1 MVEQEQSPQSLI
13 EFIGIILKAYITGI
27 PSVIKGMVVSVVISA
42 VLGNAVH
49 FYLMGW
55 LNDGWNNGGNPWL
68 DPIIFLVGQNPAKV
82 MLFYFMITYL
92 FWWLIGMFRSRGIVP
107 TLKMIVTSPIWMVK
121 SLTSIGFAVLPML
134 MGGLAVSFV
143 LGLTV
148 LTGPTSITMFL
159 MMITVLVSQD
169 ESLLIMGLQLGFKD
183 ASGLVNRNQQPMLPS
198 PHVPSAAVVGAGI
211 GFGYIAFF
219 NTNPMVIGGIAALSI
234 AGLVYMFI
242 RSRKGPQAAVVCT
255 LLVLISAVAIM
266 APAAYAD
273 DGGIPE
279 NGGWGNL
286 INNPWLIQEL
296 ISKGYTASIAAT
308 IAASLVSGL
317 FSPPVLSKIKPLGD
331 GYVQKDWKGPFVKG
345 KKVMDWDIETD
356 AAGNKVVNAA
366 GTHYKTTPKGKGL
379 TTGIIDAADS
389 DLLGDRVR
397 IFTQEPPQDKKLM
410 TDITD
415 GIKGLGRETVDQLH
429 PDNWKHLTPD
439 EKGKVMEKVSDV
451 LKEKL
456 GLTYDLDL
464 YSNTNKPGLG
474 GSWSRGS
481 KKTPNNPATPN
492 KLKINTAGNSFKDPR
507 EAIRTLIHE
516 TRHGYQERVQDP
528 KGSDYQQMC
537 EYNDTNYV
545 GSGTDY
551 VRYNEQFV
559 ERDSRNFG
567 QNTTNQLIG
576 ELNKMWSGE

>member
-1 MVEQEQSPQSLI
+1 MVEQEQGPQSLI
-13 EFIGIILKAYITGI
+13 EFIGMIIKAYITGI
-27 PSVIKGMVVSVVISA
+27 PSVIKGMVVSAVISA

-92 FWWLIGMFRSRGIVP
+92 FWWFIGMFRSKGIVP

-134 MGGLAVSFV
+134 MGGLAMSFV

-183 ASGLVNRNQQPMLPS
+183 ASGLVNRNQQPRLPS
-198 PHVPSAAVVGAGI
+198 AHVPSAAIVGAGI
-211 GFGYIAFF
+211 GFGYMAFF

-242 RSRKGPQAAVVCT
+242 KSRKGPQAAVLGT

-296 ISKGYTASIAAT
+296 ISKGYPASIAAT
-308 IAASLVSGL
+308 IAAALISGL
-317 FSPPVLSKIKPLGD
+317 FSPPVLSKVKPLTDDHVNPDWSWATKD
-331 GYVQKDWKGPFVKG
+331 GKVDIPTEFVEDPNGRWSTPDG
-345 KKVMDWDIETD
+345 KKWSPSGQE
-356 AAGNKVVNAA
+356 
-366 GTHYKTTPKGKGL
+366 GKGL
-379 TTGIIDAADS
+379 SKTIIDAEDS
-389 DLLGDRVR
+389 ELLGDRVR
-397 IFTQEPPQDKKLM
+397 VYTMDPPADAGLV
-410 TDITD
+410 DEIAD
-415 GIKGLGRETVDQLH
+415 GINDLDEFYTDKLH
-429 PDNWKHLTPD
+429 PDNWKNLKPGQKGVVMQEVNKILQEEFGVDYTFKVNNDPD
-439 EKGKVMEKVSDV
+439 T
-451 LKEKL
+451 LL
-456 GLTYDLDL
+456 GGEYDPG
-464 YSNTNKPGLG
+464 SNTI
-474 GSWSRGS
+474 S
-481 KKTPNNPATPN
+481 
-492 KLKINTAGNSFKDPR
+492 INANGKDFDDPR
-507 EAIRTLIHE
+507 TAIRTLIHE
-516 TRHGYQERVQDP
+516 ARHAYQE
-528 KGSDYQQMC
+528 QQGKMLTKNEFQEMC
-537 EYNDTNYV
+537 AYNNKNYV
-545 GSGTDY
+545 SSDQDY
-551 VRYNEQFV
+551 IRYAEQFV
-559 ERDSRNFG
+559 EKDSRNFSH
-567 QNTTNQLIG
+567 NAANALIDK
-576 ELNKMWSGE
+576 LNAKWGH

>member
-1 MVEQEQSPQSLI
+1 MVEQEQGPQSLI
-13 EFIGIILKAYITGI
+13 EFIGMILKAYITGI
-27 PSVIKGMVVSVVISA
+27 PSAIKGMIVSAVISA

-92 FWWLIGMFRSRGIVP
+92 FWWVIGMFRSRGIGP

-169 ESLLIMGLQLGFKD
+169 ESLIIMGLQLGFKD
-183 ASGLVNRNQQPMLPS
+183 ASGLVNRNQQPKLPS
-198 PHVPSAAVVGAGI
+198 AHVPSAAVVGASI
-211 GFGYIAFF
+211 GFGYMAFF

-242 RSRKGPQAAVVCT
+242 RSRKGPQAAVLCT
-255 LLVLISAVAIM
+255 LLVLISAVTILV
-266 APAAYAD
+266 PAAYAD

-296 ISKGYTASIAAT
+296 ISKGYPASIAAT

-331 GYVQKDWKGPFVKG
+331 GYVQKDWTGWTKDGKVDIPTEFKEDPHGAWVSPDG
-345 KKVMDWDIETD
+345 KKWSPESQEGV
-356 AAGNKVVNAA
+356 GLS
-366 GTHYKTTPKGKGL
+366 KTV
-379 TTGIIDAADS
+379 IDAEDS
-389 DLLGDRVR
+389 ELLGDRVR
-397 IFTQEPPQDKKLM
+397 VYTQEPPNDQELI

-415 GIKGLGRETVDQLH
+415 GIKGLGRENVDQLH
-429 PDNWKHLTPD
+429 PDNWKNLTPD
-439 EKGKVMEKVSDV
+439 EKGKIMEKISDV

-464 YSNTNKPGLG
+464 SSNAAEPGLG
-474 GSWSRGS
+474 GSWSRG
-481 KKTPNNPATPN
+481 TGGNPN
-492 KLKINTAGNSFKDPR
+492 KLKINTSGDAFKDPR

-516 TRHGYQERVQDP
+516 TRHGYQEKVQDP

-537 EYNDTNYV
+537 EYNDTNYM
-545 GSGTDY
+545 GSGSDY

-567 QNTTNQLIG
+567 QNTTNQVIG

>member
-1 MVEQEQSPQSLI
+1 MVEQEQGPQSLI

-27 PSVIKGMVVSVVISA
+27 PSVIKGMVVSAVISA

-68 DPIIFLVGQNPAKV
+68 DQIIFLVGQNPAKV

-92 FWWLIGMFRSRGIVP
+92 FWWLIGMFRSKGIVP

-169 ESLLIMGLQLGFKD
+169 ESLIIMGLQLGFKD
-183 ASGLVNRNQQPMLPS
+183 ASGLVNRNQQPRLPS
-198 PHVPSAAVVGAGI
+198 AHVPSAAIVGAGI
-211 GFGYIAFF
+211 GFGYMAFF

-242 RSRKGPQAAVVCT
+242 KSRKGPQAAVLCT

-296 ISKGYTASIAAT
+296 ISKGYPASIAAT

-331 GYVQKDWKGPFVKG
+331 GYVQKDWTGWTKDGKVDTPTQFKEDPHGRWVSPDG
-345 KKVMDWDIETD
+345 KKWSPESQEGVGLSET
-356 AAGNKVVNAA
+356 
-366 GTHYKTTPKGKGL
+366 
-379 TTGIIDAADS
+379 IIDAEDS
-389 DLLGDRVR
+389 ELLGDRVR
-397 IFTQEPPQDKKLM
+397 VYTQEPPKDQELI

-415 GIKGLGRETVDQLH
+415 GIKGLGRENVDQLH
-429 PDNWKHLTPD
+429 PDNWKNLTPD

-451 LKEKL
+451 LKDKL
-456 GLTYDLDL
+456 GLTYDLDMS
-464 YSNTNKPGLG
+464 SNAAEPGLG
-474 GSWSRGS
+474 GSWSRG
-481 KKTPNNPATPN
+481 TGGDPN
-492 KLKINTAGNSFKDPR
+492 KLTINTSGDAFKDPR

-537 EYNDTNYV
+537 EYNDTNYM
-545 GSGTDY
+545 GSGSDY

-567 QNTTNQLIG
+567 QNTTNQVIG

>member
-1 MVEQEQSPQSLI
+1 MVEQEQGPQSLI

-27 PSVIKGMVVSVVISA
+27 PSVIKGMVVSAVISA

-92 FWWLIGMFRSRGIVP
+92 FWWLIGMFRSKGIVP

-169 ESLLIMGLQLGFKD
+169 ESLIIMGLQLGFKD
-183 ASGLVNRNQQPMLPS
+183 ASGLVNRNQQPRLPS
-198 PHVPSAAVVGAGI
+198 AHVPSAAIVGAGI
-211 GFGYIAFF
+211 GFGYMAFF
-219 NTNPMVIGGIAALSI
+219 NTNPMVIGGIATLSI

-242 RSRKGPQAAVVCT
+242 KSRKGPQAAVLCT

-296 ISKGYTASIAAT
+296 ISKGYPASIAAT

-331 GYVQKDWKGPFVKG
+331 GYVQKDWTGWTKDGKVDTPTQFKEDPHGRWVSPDG
-345 KKVMDWDIETD
+345 KKWSPESQEGVGLSET
-356 AAGNKVVNAA
+356 
-366 GTHYKTTPKGKGL
+366 
-379 TTGIIDAADS
+379 IIDAEDS
-389 DLLGDRVR
+389 ELLGDRVR
-397 IFTQEPPQDKKLM
+397 VYTQEPPKDQELI

-415 GIKGLGRETVDQLH
+415 GIKGLGRENVDQLH
-429 PDNWKHLTPD
+429 PDNWKNLTPD

-451 LKEKL
+451 LKDKL
-456 GLTYDLDL
+456 GLTYDLDMS
-464 YSNTNKPGLG
+464 SNAAEPGLG
-474 GSWSRGS
+474 GSWSRG
-481 KKTPNNPATPN
+481 TGGDPN
-492 KLKINTAGNSFKDPR
+492 KLTINTSGDAFKDPR

-537 EYNDTNYV
+537 EYNDTNYM
-545 GSGTDY
+545 GSGSDY

-567 QNTTNQLIG
+567 QNTTNQVIG